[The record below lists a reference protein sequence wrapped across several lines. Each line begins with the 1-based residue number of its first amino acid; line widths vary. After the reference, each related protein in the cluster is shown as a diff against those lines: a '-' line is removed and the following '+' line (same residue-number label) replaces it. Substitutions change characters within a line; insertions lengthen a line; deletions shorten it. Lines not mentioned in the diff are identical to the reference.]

1 MTEIEYQDVN
11 NRLVRLEQNLPNDF
25 LLGLYTDLVRQ
36 HINLL
41 KDLVHNR
48 FSREDFENQI
58 RLEKDVKILER
69 NLTNLNELLARNTIA
84 RLKAGI
90 NEVVSTTEDNVN

>member
-69 NLTNLNELLARNTIA
+69 NLANLSEILTRNTVV
-84 RLKAGI
+84 RLKSGI
-90 NEVVSTTEDNVN
+90 SEIVSTTESNVN

>member
-11 NRLVRLEQNLPNDF
+11 DRLVRLEQNLPNDF

-69 NLTNLNELLARNTIA
+69 NLANLNELLTRNTVV
-84 RLKAGI
+84 RLKSGI
-90 NEVVSTTEDNVN
+90 NEIVSTTKSNVN

>member
-1 MTEIEYQDVN
+1 MTELQYQDVN
-11 NRLVRLEQNLPNDF
+11 LRLHRLEQNLPNDF

-48 FSREDFENQI
+48 FSREDYENQM
-58 RLEKDVKILER
+58 RLERDVKILEKS
-69 NLTNLNELLARNTIA
+69 LGHLNDLLSHESSM
-84 RLKAGI
+84 RLKSDIGGMGI
-90 NEVVSTTEDNVN
+90 SPMN

>member
-69 NLTNLNELLARNTIA
+69 NLANLSEILTRNTVV
-84 RLKAGI
+84 RLKSGI
-90 NEVVSTTEDNVN
+90 NEIVSTTESNVN

>member
-1 MTEIEYQDVN
+1 MTEFDYQDVN

-48 FSREDFENQI
+48 FSREDFENQA

-69 NLTNLNELLARNTIA
+69 NLVNLNELLARNASA
-84 RLKAGI
+84 RMRTDI
-90 NEVVSTTEDNVN
+90 NEIVSTTESNVN